1 MKMKMKTTTKMKGF
15 FTMNLL
21 GMLMLAFTLSAEPT
35 AEIKAAGKMKKT
47 TELSPKSEAKSFS
60 LSGNIYDLSSSESL
74 AGASIEINGKVCYAD
89 LDGNFSIKSETELE
103 GKYLTVSLISY
114 ESKQIKLDKAQDKE
128 LKIALKQQ

>member
-1 MKMKMKTTTKMKGF
+1 MKTKMKTTGLY
-15 FTMNLL
+15 TMNLL

-35 AEIKAAGKMKKT
+35 AGIKPAGKMKT
-47 TELSPKSEAKSFS
+47 ATELSAKSEAKSFS

-128 LKIALKQQ
+128 LKIALKQR

>member
-1 MKMKMKTTTKMKGF
+1 MKT
-15 FTMNLL
+15 
-21 GMLMLAFTLSAEPT
+21 A
-35 AEIKAAGKMKKT
+35 
-47 TELSPKSEAKSFS
+47 TELSAKSEAKSFS

-128 LKIALKQQ
+128 LKIALKQR

>member
-1 MKMKMKTTTKMKGF
+1 MKGF

-21 GMLMLAFTLSAEPT
+21 GMFMLAFTLSAEPT
-35 AEIKAAGKMKKT
+35 AGIKPAGKMKT
-47 TELSPKSEAKSFS
+47 ATELSAKSEAKSFS

-128 LKIALKQQ
+128 LKIALKQR